1 MTCLNG
7 QGLGQKELKASLA
20 KADALRA
27 LEEEGATWLLAAR
40 REKKRAKAACYCI
53 IM

>member
-1 MTCLNG
+1 MNSSNSQG
-7 QGLGQKELKASLA
+7 QGQKELKASLA
-20 KADALRA
+20 KADALSA
-27 LEEEGATWLLAAR
+27 LEEAGDTWLLAAR

>member
-20 KADALRA
+20 KADALSG
-27 LEEEGATWLLAAR
+27 LEEAGDTRLLTAR
-40 REKKRAKAACYCI
+40 REKERAKAACYCPI
-53 IM
+53 L